1 MLFSYY
7 WHICGKIKRVL
18 DYVALG
24 LVAMA
29 LVFNFVVRRDQGMAF
44 RRRRKK
50 NEFHLVYDNKKK
62 KITPQMIR
70 EVLSWVFYTVIAV
83 IIAAMLVYG
92 FGKNVDVVGD
102 SMEPSLYSGQ
112 KVLVNKII
120 VYLTGPERGDII
132 AFLPN
137 GNTNSHYYV
146 KRIVAMPGE
155 TVQITDGAL
164 YINGVLQEEDSET
177 YDKMEEAGIAASPI
191 KLGDDEYFVLGDN
204 RNSSE
209 DSRSA
214 NIGVVKEGWILGT
227 AWYVYGGEQGAS
239 GIISND

>member
-1 MLFSYY
+1 
-7 WHICGKIKRVL
+7 
-18 DYVALG
+18 
-24 LVAMA
+24 
-29 LVFNFVVRRDQGMAF
+29 MAF
-44 RRRRKK
+44 RRRRK
-50 NEFHLVYDNKKK
+50 NEFHLVYDNNKK
-62 KITPQMIR
+62 KITPQIIR
-70 EVLSWVFYTVIAV
+70 EVLSWVFYTVVAI

-92 FGKNVDVVGD
+92 FGKNVELVGD

-112 KVLVNKII
+112 EVLINKVST
-120 VYLTGPERGDII
+120 YLTGPGRGDII

-146 KRIVAMPGE
+146 KRVVAMPGE
-155 TVQITDGAL
+155 TVQIIDGAL
-164 YINGVLQEEDSET
+164 YINGTEQVGDSDA

-191 KLGDDEYFVLGDN
+191 KLGSDEYFVLGDN

-214 NIGVVKEGWILGT
+214 NIGVVKESWILGT

-239 GIISND
+239 GFIGNDYED